1 MAKFAGA
8 LVMAGVM
15 GITLM
20 SVQVNAAEKNSAAAT
35 PEMILARIAEIEKD
49 PVKRKAAYDA
59 GHERMMLCA
68 HCHGEDGNSL
78 RPEIPNLA
86 AQNPSYLIEQV
97 QKFAD
102 GQRKNFVMQTL
113 ASNFTLEDKIN
124 LAIYFT
130 SQTVKPV
137 AADPLLA
144 AKAERIYKSVCQ
156 LCHGESGKG
165 EEGYARIAGQRPE
178 YVITTLKRFRG
189 AAQHK
194 IDAADIKRSSTRM
207 EQVTQR
213 LTDQEIEALAHYIAL
228 MR

>member
-1 MAKFAGA
+1 
-8 LVMAGVM
+8 MAGVM

-20 SVQVNAAEKNSAAAT
+20 SVQVEAADKGSDAAT
-35 PEMILARIAEIEKD
+35 PEMIVARIAEIEKD
-49 PVKRKAAYDA
+49 PVKRQAAYDQ

-102 GQRKNFVMQTL
+102 GRRKNFVMQTL
-113 ASNFTLEDKIN
+113 ASNFTLEDKVN
-124 LAIYFT
+124 LAVYYS
-130 SQTVKPV
+130 SQTVKPL
-137 AADPLLA
+137 AADAALA

-156 LCHGESGKG
+156 LCHGETGKG
-165 EEGYARIAGQRPE
+165 EEGYARIAGQRPQ
-178 YVITTLKRFRG
+178 YVITTLQRFRA

-194 IDAADIKRSSTRM
+194 VDVAEIKRSNSRM
-207 EQVTQR
+207 EQVTQH
-213 LTDQEIEALAHYIAL
+213 LSDEEIEGLAHYIAL
-228 MR
+228 LR

>member
-15 GITLM
+15 GVTLM
-20 SVQVNAAEKNSAAAT
+20 TTQLEAAEKPPAAT
-35 PEMILARIAEIEKD
+35 PEMILARIAEIDKD
-49 PVKRKAAYDA
+49 PVKRKAAYDE
-59 GHERMMLCA
+59 GHERIMLCA

-102 GQRKNFVMQTL
+102 GTRKNFVMQTL
-113 ASNFTLEDKIN
+113 ASNFTLEDKVN
-124 LAIYFT
+124 LAIYYS

-137 AADPLLA
+137 AADPVLA
-144 AKAERIYKSVCQ
+144 AKAERVYKSACQ
-156 LCHGESGKG
+156 MCHGETGKG
-165 EEGYARIAGQRPE
+165 AEGYARIAGQRPQ
-178 YVITTLKRFRG
+178 YVITTLQRFRA

-194 IDAADIKRSSTRM
+194 VNAADIKRSSTRM
-207 EQVTQR
+207 EQVTQN
-213 LTDQEIEALAHYIAL
+213 LSDKDVEALAHYIAL